1 MSRKGRYYGLGTL
14 LLLGLV
20 AAWVHM
26 ADKNYVYSAIYYNLA
41 NIDDNT
47 IFEQR
52 QIEAPQR
59 AQPWP
64 LAVGYNELT
73 SPEELERLHRDLRSV
88 AFLIVQKDSILHEQY
103 WDGYSDAS
111 LSNSFSMAKSIV
123 NMLVGI
129 AIKEGDIE
137 GVEQP
142 VGDFLPEFREG
153 DKAKIKIR
161 HLLWMSSGLNWD
173 ESYINPFSMTTESY
187 YGTNLKKVIDRLEA
201 VEEPGRQFTYK
212 SGDTQ
217 VLGFLLQAATGK
229 SLSALAEEKLWK
241 PIGAA
246 HDAEWSVDKSDGIEK
261 AYCCFFSN
269 ARDFARLGKLYLH
282 KGLWNGDTIVPPVYV
297 QASLTPNGLTKAKD
311 GKKVDF
317 YGYHWWLMP
326 DYKGHNVF
334 YARGILGQYIIVIP
348 DKDLIIVR
356 LGKERGEVVNNH
368 PTDVR
373 AIVDAVN
380 KMLDSTQ
387 V

>member
-1 MSRKGRYYGLGTL
+1 MSRKGRRYGFGAL
-14 LLLGLV
+14 LLLVLF

-26 ADKNYVYSAIYYNLA
+26 ADKNYVYRAIYYNLA
-41 NIDDNT
+41 DIDDNT

-52 QIEAPQR
+52 EIEAPPMT
-59 AQPWP
+59 QPWP
-64 LAVGYNELT
+64 LAVGYNKLS
-73 SPEELERLHRDLRSV
+73 SPAELELLHEELRSV
-88 AFLIVQKDSILHEQY
+88 AFLIVQHDSILYERY
-103 WDGYSDAS
+103 WDGYSDES

-123 NMLVGI
+123 SMLVGI
-129 AIKEGDIE
+129 AIKEGKIE
-137 GVEQP
+137 SVEQP

-153 DKAKIKIR
+153 DKAKIRIR

-187 YGTNLKKVIDRLEA
+187 YGTNLRKVIDRLEA
-201 VEEPGRQFTYK
+201 VEVPGRQYTYK

-217 VLGFLLQAATGK
+217 VLGFVLQAATGK
-229 SLSALAEEKLWK
+229 SLSAFAEEKLWK

-246 HDAEWSVDKSDGIEK
+246 HDAEWSVDTPEGIEK

-269 ARDFARLGKLYLH
+269 ARDFARLGRLYLH
-282 KGLWNGDTIVPPVYV
+282 NGRWNEDTLVPPAYV
-297 QASLTPNGLTKAKD
+297 AASLRPNGLPKAKD

-326 DYKGHNVF
+326 DYKGQDVF

-348 DKDLIIVR
+348 EKDLVIVR
-356 LGKERGEVVNNH
+356 LGKERDEVVDNH
-368 PTDVR
+368 PNDVR
-373 AIVDAVN
+373 VIIDAVN
-380 KMLDSTQ
+380 KMLNSNQ